1 MNARWNAV
9 LGLIA
14 RRLCAGGHGRLP
26 QLIGDKRHA
35 DVGREIAGAGCELLL
50 NLPRQRRARHV
61 AEPRKLRQRPRARRL
76 VEKRP

>member
-14 RRLCAGGHGRLP
+14 RRLCARGHGRLP

-50 NLPRQRRARHV
+50 NLPRHV